1 MVEPRIEVLLRVLDQ
16 LVVGGTFSRLTLL
29 TRERLIAR
37 CE

>member
-1 MVEPRIEVLLRVLDQ
+1 MVEPCIEVLLRVLGQ

-29 TRERLIAR
+29 RREGLIAR